1 MIEKFDRYMDVP
13 LVIEGE
19 YSIGDDF
26 QVGPV
31 WYKIV
36 NIEDSPEEINPFAVL
51 VRLYLVENK

>member
-1 MIEKFDRYMDVP
+1 MDVP
-13 LVIEGE
+13 LVMEGE

-36 NIEDSPEEINPFAVL
+36 NIEDSPEEINPFAIL

>member
-1 MIEKFDRYMDVP
+1 MDVP

-36 NIEDSPEEINPFAVL
+36 NIEDSPEEINPFSVL

>member
-1 MIEKFDRYMDVP
+1 M
-13 LVIEGE
+13 
-19 YSIGDDF
+19 GDDF

>member
-13 LVIEGE
+13 LVMEGE
-19 YSIGDDF
+19 YSIGDYF